1 MMKGLFGKMSKR
13 LCLGACISLLG
24 MFVALPLVASEASLN
39 ADVAQQATKKVT
51 GKVVDATGLSV
62 IGANV
67 YEKGTTN
74 GAITDIDGNFSLNV
88 PKGASIVI
96 SCIGYNTQE
105 IVVTSNSHYEVVLT
119 EDTRGLEEIVVVGYG
134 TQKKVNLTGSVAVV
148 KSEQLQNRAA
158 TNVTNLLAGHMPGV
172 TVIQSSGQPGADT
185 GSLNVRGIGT
195 MNSGASAMVIV
206 DGVEASMSTVDP
218 NDIDNISILKDA
230 SASAIYGARAANG
243 VILITTKKGAQGK
256 AKVTYNGYVGFQEA
270 TRIPKFAN
278 SYDYAV
284 MMNEAYTNDGSA
296 APYSDSD
303 LQKFKNGTDPISHP
317 NSDWLGTLMSEDGF
331 YHNHHLSVTGGNQGV
346 RYAVSFGYHD
356 KDGLIPN
363 TNYKK
368 INFRANL
375 DAQVNNR
382 LSFNLNL
389 SGYRGDQV
397 APVEGVAN
405 LVHYAYRETPVTP
418 IQAEDGHY
426 VRFKNEHNSVQS
438 AREGGT
444 ARSLSYGF
452 NGNVG
457 MEYKIID
464 GLKFRGS
471 ASTRFV
477 LSDYKTHAKTVYFY
491 APGNYESL
499 AASSNSVSNQDGKTL
514 EVNLQAY
521 LDYNK
526 TFGKHNISGLL
537 GYSQIYNQYTSL
549 YAYRKDLPITN
560 TLDQINAGSETGQQT
575 SGNET
580 ESALRSGF
588 ARLNYVF
595 DDRYLFE
602 ANVRYDG
609 SSRFAKNNRFGWF
622 PSFSL
627 GWRLSE
633 EEFFKADWVDNLKLR
648 ASWGLLG
655 NQEIGN
661 YAFYDTYV
669 FGYNYSFGGNKVQT
683 MSIAS
688 PMANKNITWEKTEQI
703 NFGVDATFFNNK
715 LTATLDVFRKDTR
728 DILLNLPVVYM
739 LGVSAPMQNAGEV
752 RNTGFELQLGH
763 NNRINDFQYSATANI
778 SYVKNEIT
786 DLKGSDTPGQ
796 SVGDPLSAY
805 FGYVCEGIFREQSD
819 IDNHADQSIFGQPVL
834 GDLMYKDVNGDK
846 VVNTDDRVILG
857 SSFPK
862 WNFGLNL
869 SASYKGF
876 DVSALLQ
883 GAADV
888 KAMTPSTVAYAF
900 YNGGK
905 VAEKH
910 LDRWSEKNPNG
921 SMPRLSMSNSS
932 NKQTSSFW
940 VTDASYVKM
949 RNLQVGYSINQNLLK
964 KYNIS
969 RLRVYCSIDNLF
981 TITGFEGT
989 DPEATGNV
997 HPLTRSYSFGL
1008 NLSF

>member
-1 MMKGLFGKMSKR
+1 MKSLLKKMSQR
-13 LCLGACISLLG
+13 LCLGVCVSLLG
-24 MFVALPLVASEASLN
+24 TLITLPLSAGESLAN
-39 ADVAQQATKKVT
+39 TDVIQQSTKKVF
-51 GKVVDATGLSV
+51 GKVVDSTGAPI
-62 IGANV
+62 IGASV
-67 YEKGTTN
+67 YQQGTTN
-74 GAITDIDGNFSLNV
+74 GAITDVDGNFVLNV
-88 PKGASIVI
+88 PKGASVVI
-96 SCIGYNTQE
+96 SYIGYKTQE
-105 IVVTSNSHYEVVLT
+105 LIINTNTNYEVVLV
-119 EDTRGLEEIVVVGYG
+119 EDTDVLEEVVVVGYG
-134 TQKKVNLTGSVAVV
+134 TQKRVNLTGSVAVV
-148 KSEQLQNRAA
+148 KSEQLQNRVA
-158 TNVTNLLAGHMPGV
+158 TNVTNLLSGHMPGV

-230 SASAIYGARAANG
+230 SASAIYGVRAANG

-270 TRIPKFAN
+270 TRIVKFAD
-278 SYDYAV
+278 SYNYAV
-284 MMNEAYTNDGSA
+284 LMNEAYKNDGA
-296 APYSDSD
+296 AMPYSDEE
-303 LQKFKNGTDPISHP
+303 LQKFKSGSDALNYP
-317 NSDWLGTLMSEDGF
+317 NSDWLGALLSEDGF
-331 YHNHHLSVTGGNQGV
+331 YQNHHLSVNGGNQGV

-368 INFRANL
+368 LNFRANL

-405 LVHYAYRETPVTP
+405 LIHYAYRETPVTP
-418 IQAEDGHY
+418 IQAADGHY
-426 VRFKNEHNSVQS
+426 VRFKNEHNSIQS
-438 AREGGT
+438 AREGGI

-452 NGNVG
+452 NGSAG

-477 LSDYKTHAKTVYFY
+477 LSDYKTHSKTVYYY
-491 APGNYESL
+491 APGNYENLLS
-499 AASSNSVSNQDGKTL
+499 SSNSVSNQDGKTL

-526 TFGKHNISGLL
+526 TFGKHAISGLL

-549 YAYRKDLPITN
+549 YAYRKDLPVTN

-580 ESALRSGF
+580 EYALRSGF
-588 ARLNYVF
+588 ARLNYVYN
-595 DDRYLFE
+595 DRYLFE

-609 SSRFAKNNRFGWF
+609 SSRFPKNNRFGAF

-627 GWRLSE
+627 GWRISE
-633 EEFFKADWVDNLKLR
+633 EDFFKADWVNNLKVR

-655 NQEIGN
+655 NQEINN

-688 PMANKNITWEKTEQI
+688 PMANKNIAWEKTEQF
-703 NFGVDATFFNNK
+703 NVGVDGAFFNNK

-728 DILLNLPVVYM
+728 EILLNLPVMYM
-739 LGVSAPMQNAGEV
+739 LGVSAPMQNAGAV

-786 DLKGSDTPGQ
+786 DLKGADTPGQ

-805 FGYVCEGIFREQSD
+805 FGYVCEGIFRTQAD
-819 IDNHADQSIFGQPVL
+819 IDNHADQSTFGKPVL

-846 VVNTDDRVILG
+846 VVNSDDRVVLG

-876 DVSALLQ
+876 DISALLQ

-910 LDRWSEKNPNG
+910 MDRWSESNPNG

-940 VTDASYVKM
+940 VTDASYAKM
-949 RNLQVGYSINQNLLK
+949 RNFQVGYTINPNFLK
-964 KYNIS
+964 KYDIS